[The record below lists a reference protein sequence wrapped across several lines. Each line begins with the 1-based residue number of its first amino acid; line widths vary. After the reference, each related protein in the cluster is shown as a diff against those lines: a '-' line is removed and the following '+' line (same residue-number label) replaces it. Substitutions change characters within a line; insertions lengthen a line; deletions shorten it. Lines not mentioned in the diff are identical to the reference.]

1 MHHLA
6 IDIGAS
12 SGRIVH
18 GELENGKIVLNEIHR
33 FPNFFREE
41 HGHCFW
47 NIDYLF
53 EEIIKGL
60 IKAKQNGISE
70 CTLGVD
76 TWAVDYVLLDEQGNR
91 LQDVYA
97 YRDVRTEHTMEK
109 VFNILPK
116 ETIYKKTGIQFL
128 SFNTLFQLFEES
140 QDVLA
145 RCKHILLIPDY
156 LNYLLTGKLTL
167 EITNFSTT
175 QLLNISTRQL
185 DNDLL
190 NIVNLKPSQFPT
202 LIEPGIEIG
211 PLLLSLTK
219 QFDLPNVTVISVAS
233 HDTASA
239 VLGTPSISEHW
250 AYLSSGTWSLVGIE
264 SNKPFVTDE
273 TLHDNY
279 TNEYGAFHTYRF
291 LKNIMGLWI
300 IQEVQRLLPET
311 YTFTELVNLA
321 KEVKEVQSFINL
333 NEQRFLKPTN
343 MIKELQAYCKETN
356 QPIPS
361 TAGEIAACV
370 FQNLA
375 ILIAFHLEHIEV
387 TSTTV
392 IDHLYIVGGGSNN
405 DYLNELIS
413 NYTQKTVYAG
423 PSEATALGNLLIQ
436 FLHCKKIKTVKE
448 GRQVI
453 HNSFDIKKY
462 ESNTFNRETI
472 FNLFFEKTLLIK

>member
-53 EEIIKGL
+53 EEIVKGL

-140 QDVLA
+140 KDVLA

-156 LNYLLTGKLTL
+156 LNYLLTGKSTL

-211 PLLLSLTK
+211 PLLSSLTK

-291 LKNIMGLWI
+291 LKNIMGL
-300 IQEVQRLLPET
+300 
-311 YTFTELVNLA
+311 
-321 KEVKEVQSFINL
+321 
-333 NEQRFLKPTN
+333 
-343 MIKELQAYCKETN
+343 
-356 QPIPS
+356 
-361 TAGEIAACV
+361 
-370 FQNLA
+370 
-375 ILIAFHLEHIEV
+375 
-387 TSTTV
+387 
-392 IDHLYIVGGGSNN
+392 
-405 DYLNELIS
+405 
-413 NYTQKTVYAG
+413 
-423 PSEATALGNLLIQ
+423 
-436 FLHCKKIKTVKE
+436 
-448 GRQVI
+448 
-453 HNSFDIKKY
+453 
-462 ESNTFNRETI
+462 
-472 FNLFFEKTLLIK
+472 